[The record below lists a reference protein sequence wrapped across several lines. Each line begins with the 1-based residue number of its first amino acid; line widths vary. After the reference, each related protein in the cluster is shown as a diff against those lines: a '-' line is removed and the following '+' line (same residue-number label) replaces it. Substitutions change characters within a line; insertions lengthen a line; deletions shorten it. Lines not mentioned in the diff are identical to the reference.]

1 MRLQLALE
9 GLCLIELM
17 PLIGIVTDAH
27 PIVTISHML
36 EMIGLGIEMM
46 EL

>member
-1 MRLQLALE
+1 MALK
-9 GLCLIELM
+9 GSCLIESM
-17 PLIGIVTDAH
+17 PLIGVVVDAH
-27 PIVTISHML
+27 PIVIISHML